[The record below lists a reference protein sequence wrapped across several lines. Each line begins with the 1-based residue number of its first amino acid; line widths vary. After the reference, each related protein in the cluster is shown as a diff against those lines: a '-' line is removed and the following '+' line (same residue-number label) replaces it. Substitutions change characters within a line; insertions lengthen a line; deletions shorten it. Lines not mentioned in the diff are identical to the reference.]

1 MFDSN
6 KTNKFIM
13 IKINTLF
20 CKTEKNNR
28 KKTSV
33 ALAIAPNGAIF
44 IGDYNK
50 IRRLSPDL
58 LHLETV
64 LEIE

>member
-20 CKTEKNNR
+20 CKTEKNNQ
-28 KKTSV
+28 KK
-33 ALAIAPNGAIF
+33 IF
-44 IGDYNK
+44 SGTCNCSEWCDIHW
-50 IRRLSPDL
+50 RLQQDSPTLTGSFTFRDSFGN
-58 LHLETV
+58 
-64 LEIE
+64 